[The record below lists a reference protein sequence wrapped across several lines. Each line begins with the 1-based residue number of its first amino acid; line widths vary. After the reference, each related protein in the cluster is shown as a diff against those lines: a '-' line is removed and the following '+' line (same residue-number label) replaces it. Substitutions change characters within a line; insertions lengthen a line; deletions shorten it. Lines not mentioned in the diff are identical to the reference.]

1 MVDNKNIGNILIAA
15 IIVISIIAAFTGLI
29 RGAFLDLGL
38 IMPIGVLFSVVLIL
52 IFSVACFL
60 TIKRAI
66 QGKN

>member
-1 MVDNKNIGNILIAA
+1 MVDNKNIGNVLIAA
-15 IIVISIIAAFTGLI
+15 IIVISIIVAFTGLI
-29 RGAFLDLGL
+29 RGAFFDLGL
-38 IMPIGVLFSVVLIL
+38 ILPIGILFSVVLIL